1 MRGVIQIRAMLA
13 AALAGLL
20 LAGTPAARAADLPQ
34 ASVSAQDIAAQA
46 IAAATAPIAPEPAP
60 APEQPAAAPAP
71 APAPAAAQTPVESE
85 PAAAAEA
92 AAPPQPAAPSE
103 PAAAPKAAAPS
114 PAPPANVNVSVRIG
128 SAGDDGPVSQA
139 SDGPNVNVSV
149 RVDSPGVAGLVE
161 QAIGSAS
168 RPATSS
174 APTAQAQAPAAPAAQ
189 AQDDAAP
196 VFVWHWTWTSAC
208 GLAAPGASSRAAVEL
223 DWQWSCDAAAAAPAV
238 PVVPV
243 LPALP
248 ALPAGVVPAVMSLP
262 ELPTGLPGDVVPVA
276 AFPSFGTGGPGTP
289 TALGLADVPQQGV
302 ALSAPAASL
311 RAPGAGPLL
320 PVGTAATTATLL
332 MSRPASS
339 TGGPIAP
346 SHARRDRHARP
357 PDPAPISPE
366 IPLPPIALVTTSPAG
381 SSAAGVVFLLALA
394 LLGAA
399 ALSGPSGP
407 RLRLRA
413 ATTRL
418 RARAGRRLERPG

>member
-1 MRGVIQIRAMLA
+1 MLA

-46 IAAATAPIAPEPAP
+46 VAAATAPIATEPAP
-60 APEQPAAAPAP
+60 APKQPAAAPAP
-71 APAPAAAQTPVESE
+71 APAAAETPVGSGPAAPAE
-85 PAAAAEA
+85 PAASPE
-92 AAPPQPAAPSE
+92 PAAPSE
-103 PAAAPKAAAPS
+103 PTAAPKAAPVS

-168 RPATSS
+168 RPAASS
-174 APTAQAQAPAAPAAQ
+174 VPKAQSQAPAAPAAQ
-189 AQDDAAP
+189 SQDDAGP
-196 VFVWHWTWTSAC
+196 VVVWHWTWTSAC
-208 GLAAPGASSRAAVEL
+208 GLAAPGASPRAAVEL
-223 DWQWSCDAAAAAPAV
+223 DWQWSCDAPAAA

-243 LPALP
+243 VPALP
-248 ALPAGVVPAVMSLP
+248 ALPARVVPGVASLP
-262 ELPTGLPGDVVPVA
+262 AMPTGLPGDVVPVA
-276 AFPSFGTGGPGTP
+276 AFPQFGTGGPGTATGP
-289 TALGLADVPQQGV
+289 GLADGQQDGV
-302 ALSAPAASL
+302 AASALP
-311 RAPGAGPLL
+311 APGTGPLL
-320 PVGTAATTATLL
+320 AVGTAATIPTLL
-332 MSRPASS
+332 TSRPASS
-339 TGGPIAP
+339 AGGPIAA
-346 SHARRDRHARP
+346 SRARRDRDRHARP

-366 IPLPPIALVTTSPAG
+366 IPLPPIAFVTTSPAG